1 MFYKPDSM
9 PADAATA
16 ERVVMGGG
24 GRERFVNIKQQPTM
38 CVRLCLLYEEAAQE
52 KKTKERKKKN
62 TIQLATDPRTNHTH
76 LSHRAHH
83 Y

>member
-38 CVRLCLLYEEAAQE
+38 CVCVS
-52 KKTKERKKKN
+52 TV
-62 TIQLATDPRTNHTH
+62 
-76 LSHRAHH
+76 
-83 Y
+83 